1 VTLAVAALRHGQ
13 HVCIGY
19 SVDSELSHCGDG
31 SGWRCYDH
39 HNTAVLCIALGTGE
53 ARSPR
58 VSHPRGIGKS
68 RLGPCPTTKLDSCSQ
83 AIVYVDIAI
92 EYIRGFSSFV
102 DVLWF
107 QFS

>member
-1 VTLAVAALRHGQ
+1 MASTYALDAPLTRNPVIAVTVLG
-13 HVCIGY
+13 G
-19 SVDSELSHCGDG
+19 
-31 SGWRCYDH
+31 RCYDH
-39 HNTAVLCIALGTGE
+39 HNAAVLCTALGTGE

-68 RLGPCPTTKLDSCSQ
+68 RLGHTTKLDSCSQ
-83 AIVYVDIAI
+83 AIVHVDIAI

-102 DVLWF
+102 DVSWF